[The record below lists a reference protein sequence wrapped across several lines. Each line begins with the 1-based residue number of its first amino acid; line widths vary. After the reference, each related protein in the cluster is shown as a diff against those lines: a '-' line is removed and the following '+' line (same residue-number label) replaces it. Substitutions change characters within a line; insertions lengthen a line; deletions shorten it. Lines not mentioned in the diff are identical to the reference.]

1 MIFFFM
7 FFFYDF
13 FNDFFM
19 IFLVVPVLAPKLQKN
34 RGSPKTSRLL
44 TPVGEGQVP
53 ACRHLLQ
60 TAAKVLKPYQAH
72 LQCPTGFEP
81 KAQISQI
88 WAAISKFAFSI
99 NLHQCSSGPCKFPHC
114 RLQDFFFKATEKK
127 HQKTRLTKKG
137 GGAGRVFFFLKFV
150 ILNLDTLL
158 YFSLRLRRKVIV
170 SEHYHFFLCGFAAEE
185 HTKV

>member
-1 MIFFFM
+1 MFFWFFSWFFLWFFWFFYDFFMIFF
-7 FFFYDF
+7 DF
-13 FNDFFM
+13 FNDFFLW
-19 IFLVVPVLAPKLQKN
+19 FFYDFFVCTCACTQAPKKH
-34 RGSPKTSRLL
+34 RGSPKASRLL

-114 RLQDFFFKATEKK
+114 RLQDFFFLKLQRKK

-137 GGAGRVFFFLKFV
+137 GGQGEFSFF
-150 ILNLDTLL
+150 
-158 YFSLRLRRKVIV
+158 
-170 SEHYHFFLCGFAAEE
+170 
-185 HTKV
+185 

>member
-1 MIFFFM
+1 M
-7 FFFYDF
+7 
-13 FNDFFM
+13 
-19 IFLVVPVLAPKLQKN
+19 
-34 RGSPKTSRLL
+34 
-44 TPVGEGQVP
+44 P

-114 RLQDFFFKATEKK
+114 RLQDFFLLKLQRKK

-170 SEHYHFFLCGFAAEE
+170 SEHYHFFSAASPQRN
-185 HTKV
+185 TQKYSK

>member
-1 MIFFFM
+1 MIFLWFLCFFM
-7 FFFYDF
+7 IIFFYDF

-19 IFLVVPVLAPKLQKN
+19 IFYDFFYDFLWFFWLYLCLHPSSKKTQRSSKNLQATNTCRRGTGARLQAP
-34 RGSPKTSRLL
+34 TD
-44 TPVGEGQVP
+44 
-53 ACRHLLQ
+53 LLQ

-114 RLQDFFFKATEKK
+114 RLQDFFFLLKLQRKNIKK
-127 HQKTRLTKKG
+127 P
-137 GGAGRVFFFLKFV
+137 
-150 ILNLDTLL
+150 D
-158 YFSLRLRRKVIV
+158 
-170 SEHYHFFLCGFAAEE
+170 
-185 HTKV
+185 

>member
-1 MIFFFM
+1 MIFFMIFM
-7 FFFYDF
+7 IFYFLMIFYDFWFFYDF
-13 FNDFFM
+13 FWFFLIFLWFFYDFFGCTCACTQ
-19 IFLVVPVLAPKLQKN
+19 APKKH
-34 RGSPKTSRLL
+34 RGPPKTSRLL

-114 RLQDFFFKATEKK
+114 RLQDFFFLLKLQRKK

-137 GGAGRVFFFLKFV
+137 GQGEFSFF
-150 ILNLDTLL
+150 
-158 YFSLRLRRKVIV
+158 
-170 SEHYHFFLCGFAAEE
+170 
-185 HTKV
+185 

>member
-1 MIFFFM
+1 MGCTCACTQ
-7 FFFYDF
+7 
-13 FNDFFM
+13 
-19 IFLVVPVLAPKLQKN
+19 APKKH
-34 RGSPKTSRLL
+34 RGPPKTSRLL

-114 RLQDFFFKATEKK
+114 RLQDFFFLLKLQRKK

-137 GGAGRVFFFLKFV
+137 GGRASFLFSKVCHSKLGHTPIFFF
-150 ILNLDTLL
+150 
-158 YFSLRLRRKVIV
+158 
-170 SEHYHFFLCGFAAEE
+170 AAAPQSNC
-185 HTKV
+185 K